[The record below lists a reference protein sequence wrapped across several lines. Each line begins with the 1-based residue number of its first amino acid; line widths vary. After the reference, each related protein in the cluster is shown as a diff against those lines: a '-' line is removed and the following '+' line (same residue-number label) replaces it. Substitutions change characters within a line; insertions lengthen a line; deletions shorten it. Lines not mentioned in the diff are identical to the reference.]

1 MRRSLLLV
9 ASLALSAVA
18 LSSVAGCG
26 EKSESSAPATE
37 KESHAQNAKDAPGRV
52 ASAKPRDPNVFRSPG
67 PDPSSATI
75 VPPSTSTA
83 KPRRSA
89 RVKAASAQAASGR
102 LTLAQV
108 EEAID
113 ANFDALSACTP
124 EEVVVTMKALVGSNG
139 KVIESTATR
148 STPDDPRIRDCVAD
162 AFKHIQFPSA
172 SGGAPA
178 PLSFDLAL
186 GAG

>member
-1 MRRSLLLV
+1 MKRARALAAV
-9 ASLALSAVA
+9 TALSAA
-18 LSSVAGCG
+18 TAFFAGCG
-26 EKSESSAPATE
+26 DKSMSSAPATE
-37 KESHAQNAKDAPGRV
+37 KNPAEAKGTSAPAG
-52 ASAKPRDPNVFRSPG
+52 SAKPKGPTVFKSPM

-75 VPPSTSTA
+75 VPTPTSTA
-83 KPRRSA
+83 KPRRA
-89 RVKAASAQAASGR
+89 KQVKAANAQAASGR

-124 EEVVVTMKALVGSNG
+124 EEVVVTMKALVGANG

-162 AFKHIQFPSA
+162 AFKHIQFPAA

-178 PLSFDLAL
+178 PLSFDLSL

>member
-1 MRRSLLLV
+1 MKRFMMGIGA
-9 ASLALSAVA
+9 ASLMGVVA
-18 LSSVAGCG
+18 LAGCG

-37 KESHAQNAKDAPGRV
+37 KEHGDSAKGTTGPA
-52 ASAKPRDPNVFRSPG
+52 ASAKPKDPTVFKSPV
-67 PDPSSATI
+67 PNSSSVAIAPTSM
-75 VPPSTSTA
+75 STS
-83 KPRRSA
+83 KPRRTT
-89 RVKAASAQAASGR
+89 RVKAANAQAASGR
-102 LTLAQV
+102 LTIAQV

-124 EEVVVTMKALVGSNG
+124 EEVVVTMKALVGANG

-148 STPDDPRIRDCVAD
+148 STPDDPRIRDCVAQ
-162 AFKHIQFPSA
+162 AFKHIQFPAA

-178 PLSFDLAL
+178 PLSFDLSL